1 MKNKFFALIGLI
13 YAHKIISAVIAICLV
28 VSITVGTV
36 LISNSKRQE
45 DEPEVSSSSEEEV
58 SSEEVSS
65 EEIVS
70 SEVSSEPVVSSKP
83 VSSAPAPSAPT
94 QTITSGYKYNTNT
107 NIENNIFMDSLVY
120 TGYKLDYHRS
130 LGKMWT
136 YIPAAS
142 KRGMGILSNIS
153 YDYDGGTSGYETD
166 ANGKPDIAF
175 FEKGDL
181 VCASYVTYVYFNYL
195 PNVAGIDT
203 SSLTRPN
210 KSYSANDWYIAAKD
224 WINKGYSSAIPFTAS
239 KDSTGWIHYKSS
251 ADIPIGSVVFFK
263 NYGSSADYA
272 SHVAI
277 YAGYKNGYNWLFHVG
292 NDNGPEMCAIERM
305 WYGPDPQWPLMV
317 VSTPSNI
324 RMGAALEVTVKDEA
338 GNAIANVETSIGKTN
353 ASGVVLK
360 EDLSYGEYNLTYT
373 VPKGYYSDKNSVSL
387 KLDTKNNSLNK
398 VSITLKKQ
406 KAVTSSKETVS
417 E

>member
-36 LISNSKRQE
+36 LIANSKRQE
-45 DEPEVSSSSEEEV
+45 DEPEVSSSSKEEV

-70 SEVSSEPVVSSKP
+70 SEVSSQPVVSSKP
-83 VSSAPAPSAPT
+83 VSSAPAPSAST
-94 QTITSGYKYNTNT
+94 HTITSGYKYNTNT

-324 RMGAALEVTVKDEA
+324 RMAAALEVTVKDEA

-360 EDLSYGEYNLTYT
+360 EDLSYGDYNLTYT
-373 VPKGYYSDKNSVSL
+373 VPKGYYSDKNSVSV

-406 KAVTSSKETVS
+406 KAVTSSKETAS

>member
-1 MKNKFFALIGLI
+1 MKNKFFVLIGLI

-36 LISNSKRQE
+36 LIANSKRQE

-107 NIENNIFMDSLVY
+107 NIKNNIFMDSLVY

-153 YDYDGGTSGYETD
+153 YDYDGGTSGYETN

-324 RMGAALEVTVKDEA
+324 RMAAALEVTVKDEA

-373 VPKGYYSDKNSVSL
+373 VPKGYYSDKNSVSV

>member
-36 LISNSKRQE
+36 LIANSKRQE
-45 DEPEVSSSSEEEV
+45 DEPEVSSSSKEEV
-58 SSEEVSS
+58 SSEDVSS

-83 VSSAPAPSAPT
+83 VPSAPAPSAPT
-94 QTITSGYKYNTNT
+94 QNITSGYKYNTNT

-153 YDYDGGTSGYETD
+153 YDYDGGTSGYETN

-324 RMGAALEVTVKDEA
+324 RMAAALEVTVKDEA

-373 VPKGYYSDKNSVSL
+373 VPKGYYSDKNSVSV

>member
-36 LISNSKRQE
+36 LIANSKRQE

-153 YDYDGGTSGYETD
+153 YD
-166 ANGKPDIAF
+166 
-175 FEKGDL
+175 
-181 VCASYVTYVYFNYL
+181 
-195 PNVAGIDT
+195 
-203 SSLTRPN
+203 
-210 KSYSANDWYIAAKD
+210 
-224 WINKGYSSAIPFTAS
+224 
-239 KDSTGWIHYKSS
+239 
-251 ADIPIGSVVFFK
+251 
-263 NYGSSADYA
+263 
-272 SHVAI
+272 
-277 YAGYKNGYNWLFHVG
+277 
-292 NDNGPEMCAIERM
+292 
-305 WYGPDPQWPLMV
+305 
-317 VSTPSNI
+317 
-324 RMGAALEVTVKDEA
+324 
-338 GNAIANVETSIGKTN
+338 
-353 ASGVVLK
+353 
-360 EDLSYGEYNLTYT
+360 
-373 VPKGYYSDKNSVSL
+373 
-387 KLDTKNNSLNK
+387 
-398 VSITLKKQ
+398 
-406 KAVTSSKETVS
+406 
-417 E
+417 

>member
-1 MKNKFFALIGLI
+1 MKNKFFVLIGLI

-36 LISNSKRQE
+36 LIANSKSQE
-45 DEPEVSSSSEEEV
+45 DEPEVSSSSKEEV

-94 QTITSGYKYNTNT
+94 QNITSGYKYNTNT

-153 YDYDGGTSGYETD
+153 YDYDGGTSGYETN

-324 RMGAALEVTVKDEA
+324 RMAAALEVTVKDEA

-360 EDLSYGEYNLTYT
+360 EDLSYGDYNLTYT
-373 VPKGYYSDKNSVSL
+373 VPKGYYSDKNSVSV

>member
-45 DEPEVSSSSEEEV
+45 DEPEVSSSSKEEV

-94 QTITSGYKYNTNT
+94 QNITSGYKYNTNT

-153 YDYDGGTSGYETD
+153 YDYDGGTSGYETN

-324 RMGAALEVTVKDEA
+324 RMAAALEVTVKDEA

>member
-36 LISNSKRQE
+36 LIANSKRQE
-45 DEPEVSSSSEEEV
+45 DEPEVSSSSKEEV
-58 SSEEVSS
+58 SSEDVSS

-94 QTITSGYKYNTNT
+94 QNITSGYKYNTNT

-153 YDYDGGTSGYETD
+153 YDYDGGTSGYETN

-324 RMGAALEVTVKDEA
+324 RMAAALEVTVKDEA

-373 VPKGYYSDKNSVSL
+373 VPKGYYSDKNSVSV

>member
-36 LISNSKRQE
+36 LIANSKRQE

-65 EEIVS
+65 EETVS

-94 QTITSGYKYNTNT
+94 HTITSGYKYNTNT

-153 YDYDGGTSGYETD
+153 YDYDGGTSGYETN

-324 RMGAALEVTVKDEA
+324 RMAAALEVTVKDEA

-360 EDLSYGEYNLTYT
+360 EDLSYGDYNLTYT
-373 VPKGYYSDKNSVSL
+373 VPKGYYSDKNSVSV

-406 KAVTSSKETVS
+406 KAVTSSKETAS

>member
-36 LISNSKRQE
+36 LIANSKSQE
-45 DEPEVSSSSEEEV
+45 DEPEVSSSSKEEV
-58 SSEEVSS
+58 SSEDVSS

-107 NIENNIFMDSLVY
+107 NIKNNIFMDSLVY

-153 YDYDGGTSGYETD
+153 YDYDGGTSGYETN

-324 RMGAALEVTVKDEA
+324 RMAAALEVTVKDEA

-360 EDLSYGEYNLTYT
+360 EDLSYGDYNLTYT
-373 VPKGYYSDKNSVSL
+373 VPKGYYSDKNSVSV

>member
-1 MKNKFFALIGLI
+1 MKDKFLALIDLI
-13 YAHKIISAVIAICLV
+13 CTHKLISAAIALV
-28 VSITVGTV
+28 LVLSIAVGTV
-36 LISNSKRQE
+36 VIINSNND
-45 DEPEVSSSSEEEV
+45 DEPKTSSVDSSEDVSSEEV

-65 EEIVS
+65 EEAS
-70 SEVSSEPVVSSKP
+70 SEESEVSSAPSKP
-83 VSSAPAPSAPT
+83 VTSTPS
-94 QTITSGYKYNTNT
+94 QTITSGYKYNTNM

-153 YDYDGGTSGYETD
+153 YDYDGGTSGYETN

-224 WINKGYSSAIPFTAS
+224 WIKKGYSSAIPFTAS
-239 KDSTGWIHYKSS
+239 KSASGWINYKS
-251 ADIPIGSVVFFK
+251 AANIPIGSVVFFK
-263 NYGSSADYA
+263 NYGSNADYA

-277 YAGYKNGYNWLFHVG
+277 YAGYKNGYNWLYHVG

-324 RMGAALEVTVKDEA
+324 RMAAALEVEVKDDK
-338 GNAIANVETSIGKTN
+338 GNAIANVETSIGKTGAN
-353 ASGVVLK
+353 GKVLK
-360 EDLSYGEYNLTYT
+360 EGLNYGSYTLTYT
-373 VPKGYYSDKNSVSL
+373 VPKGYYSDKNSVSI
-387 KLDTKNNSLNK
+387 KLNPNNNSLNK
-398 VSITLKKQ
+398 VTLTFKKQ
-406 KAVTSSKETVS
+406 QEVTSSKETES
-417 E
+417 K

>member
-107 NIENNIFMDSLVY
+107 NIKNNIFMDSLVY

-153 YDYDGGTSGYETD
+153 YDYDGGTSGYETN

-324 RMGAALEVTVKDEA
+324 RMAAALEVTVKDEA

-360 EDLSYGEYNLTYT
+360 EDLSYGDYNLTYT
-373 VPKGYYSDKNSVSL
+373 VPKGYYSDKNSVSV

-406 KAVTSSKETVS
+406 KAVTSSKETAS

>member
-1 MKNKFFALIGLI
+1 MKNKFFVLIGLI

-36 LISNSKRQE
+36 LIANSKRQE
-45 DEPEVSSSSEEEV
+45 DEPEVSSSSKEEV

-83 VSSAPAPSAPT
+83 VPSAPAPSAPT
-94 QTITSGYKYNTNT
+94 QNITSGYKYNTNT

-153 YDYDGGTSGYETD
+153 YDYYGGTSGYETN

-324 RMGAALEVTVKDEA
+324 RMAAALEVTVKDEA

-360 EDLSYGEYNLTYT
+360 EDLSYGDYNLTYT
-373 VPKGYYSDKNSVSL
+373 VPKGYYSDKNSVSV

>member
-1 MKNKFFALIGLI
+1 MKNKFFVLIGLI

-36 LISNSKRQE
+36 LIANSKRQE
-45 DEPEVSSSSEEEV
+45 DEPEVSSSSKEEV

-94 QTITSGYKYNTNT
+94 QNITSGYKYNTNT

-153 YDYDGGTSGYETD
+153 YDYDGGTSGYETN

-324 RMGAALEVTVKDEA
+324 RMAAALEVTVKDEA

-373 VPKGYYSDKNSVSL
+373 VPKGYYSDKNSVSV